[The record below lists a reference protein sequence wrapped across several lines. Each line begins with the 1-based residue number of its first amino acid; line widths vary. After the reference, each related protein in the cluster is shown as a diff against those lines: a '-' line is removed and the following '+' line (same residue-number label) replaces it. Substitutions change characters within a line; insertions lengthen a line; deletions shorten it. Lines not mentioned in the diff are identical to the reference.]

1 MARLGVVGVLFVF
14 PVTRSWIHIYS
25 HALNRKTHTHGGKDT
40 NMLLDSYLHVTSHLQ
55 ILRPWSEGL
64 RDFLQS
70 TKKEDVEMMDSTEK
84 GLSVKASQEAQPA
97 ESLVPVTARQAA
109 STAASGCVVNST
121 THPDAYA
128 WLNRSAKSGR
138 GILPPEVLEE
148 WEAGGT
154 RRSKLLTSFVRRVY
168 VPHAQQ
174 RTNVL
179 RLEAWNRIQ
188 QCTKDFSRSFKG
200 FAWHTEEEI
209 RTVLKW
215 NELLSCFKV
224 QPLQFVFNCGS
235 GRILLLVDFP
245 SSFLFDSYIYTCSQG
260 RRQRE
265 LWSFARGSA

>member
-1 MARLGVVGVLFVF
+1 M
-14 PVTRSWIHIYS
+14 T
-25 HALNRKTHTHGGKDT
+25 
-40 NMLLDSYLHVTSHLQ
+40 DS
-55 ILRPWSEGL
+55 
-64 RDFLQS
+64 
-70 TKKEDVEMMDSTEK
+70 MEK

-97 ESLVPVTARQAA
+97 ETSQEAQPAETSQEAQPAASLVPVTVRKAA
-109 STAASGCVVNST
+109 STAAPGCVINST

-200 FAWHTEEEI
+200 FEWRTEEEI

-224 QPLQFVFNCGS
+224 QPCNLFSIAVLVEFYSWWISLRVFCL
-235 GRILLLVDFP
+235 IL
-245 SSFLFDSYIYTCSQG
+245 IYTLVCK
-260 RRQRE
+260 E
-265 LWSFARGSA
+265 EDKGSC